1 MKKILPIFALICG
14 IASCS
19 EPVKTKAYYSKNL
32 DEAHKVVEVCEN
44 KNTMTATEKGNCQN
58 AASAILWAPSNSG
71 LRS

>member
-32 DEAHKVVEVCEN
+32 D
-44 KNTMTATEKGNCQN
+44 
-58 AASAILWAPSNSG
+58 
-71 LRS
+71 